1 VSEPADVLN
10 RFPRERTWLLPALHA
25 LQHRDRWLSPTALE
39 EAADHLRVPRSEV
52 YGVATHYP
60 EFRLTQPGRRVV
72 RVCVGLSCR
81 ARGGLDVLAAC
92 ERRLDVAA
100 GATTPDGAVTLERLD
115 CAFDCAMAPVV
126 EVEGEHRGRVEAEAV
141 DALLAAPPHPALSP
155 EGRGCL
161 DSGGEGSPDL
171 PLADPPLIS
180 GDGPPDHPL
189 PSGERAGVRGEFIL
203 VVGAGTCGLSVGAA
217 DTLRALRDEV
227 ARRKLP
233 ARVIAG
239 GCNGMCWAAPVVIVL
254 RGDEVPHVIPR
265 VTADQASALVD
276 TVRAGTAPE
285 HAEVAAFLAG
295 QRRELM
301 SRCGITDPG
310 DIADAI
316 RRGSYEA
323 LERMLAEAQPE
334 RLIETVKR
342 AGLRGRGGAYF
353 QAALKWEGARRAAG
367 PIKYLIVN
375 GEEGEPGIFKDRHLL
390 EGDPHRL
397 LEGALLTSYAAGASR
412 VIFYI
417 HGEAHLAARHVE
429 RALDQARAAGL
440 VGERVLG
447 SDFSVAVEIR
457 RGAGGFV
464 LGEETAL
471 MESLEGRRAMPRP
484 KPPFPTESG
493 VYGRPTVINNVE
505 TLFAVPLIVGRGTEW
520 WTGLGRGHGTKVFG
534 LSGHVARPGV
544 IEAELGLTLRDL
556 LERMGGG
563 APDTRAVTA
572 VALGGPSGILVP
584 PRRFDEPLVPGGNP
598 NPGTGG
604 VAALHAGVGVA
615 EAVRVL
621 LDFNTRE
628 SCGKCTPCREGTAR
642 LRDMLD
648 GRAPVDRQAV
658 AELADVVRVASLC
671 GLGQAAPLSI
681 LSALSEFPGEL

>member
-1 VSEPADVLN
+1 MSEPADVLS

-25 LQHRDRWLSPTALE
+25 LQHRDRWLSPTVLE

-60 EFRLTQPGRRVV
+60 EFRLAQPGRRVV

-81 ARGGLDVLAAC
+81 VRGGLDVLAAC
-92 ERRLDVAA
+92 ERRLGIAA

-126 EVEGEHRGRVEAEAV
+126 EVEGEHRGRVEVGAV

-155 EGRGCL
+155 
-161 DSGGEGSPDL
+161 SGGEGSPEL
-171 PLADPPLIS
+171 PLPP
-180 GDGPPDHPL
+180 GDGAPHLPL
-189 PSGERAGVRGEFIL
+189 PSGERAGVRGTHLLTL

-217 DTLRALRDEV
+217 DTLRALRDEIARHKV
-227 ARRKLP
+227 A
-233 ARVIAG
+233 ARVVAG
-239 GCNGMCWAAPVVIVL
+239 GCNGMCWAAPVVTVL
-254 RGDEVPHVIPR
+254 RGDEAPRVIPR
-265 VTADQASALVD
+265 VTAGQAAALLA
-276 TVRAGTAPE
+276 TVGAGTAPE
-285 HAEVAAFLAG
+285 HADVAAFLTG

-323 LERMLAEAQPE
+323 LKRVLTEAQPE
-334 RLIETVKR
+334 RVIETVKR

-397 LEGALLTSYAAGASR
+397 LEGALLAAYAAGASR
-412 VIFYI
+412 VILYI

-429 RALDQARAAGL
+429 RALDQARAAGF

-447 SDFSVAVEIR
+447 SELSVAVEIR

-505 TLFAVPLIVGRGTEW
+505 TLFAVPLILGHGAEW

-563 APDTRAVTA
+563 APDARAVTA

-642 LRDMLD
+642 LRDMLG